1 MNTSAQQLEPTGS
14 FINVLIS
21 EAAKLRRSL
30 VVLLSVAVPGFVIAV
45 SIVVTSRNGADL
57 NSLGT
62 ATAGFWSFAML
73 PLGIT
78 ALSVLLAQ
86 IEHGSRGWDHMLA
99 LPGVA
104 ERIFIAKGLIM
115 WLVSGLWGVCLF
127 IGLLFQIELT
137 QFIAPDLFTGVADY
151 SLLAVLLL
159 KMWLASFLLCMILL
173 FVALWFR
180 SFVVPLALGIGGTFA
195 AIATAGSFE
204 GMYFPWLMPLSMLR
218 TDPAEAQVS
227 LGFGLIGGIVLL
239 IIMQLVM
246 QRKRW

>member
-1 MNTSAQQLEPTGS
+1 MNTSAQPHNRKVS
-14 FINVLIS
+14 FGAVLVAEI
-21 EAAKLRRSL
+21 AKLHRSL
-30 VVLLSVAVPGFVIAV
+30 VVLLSAAVPGFVLAV
-45 SIVVTSRNGADL
+45 SLVVTAKQGADL
-57 NSLGT
+57 ATLGSS
-62 ATAGFWSFAML
+62 TAGFWAFAMM

-115 WLVSGLWGVCLF
+115 WLVSGVWAATLLIGMF
-127 IGLLFQIELT
+127 IQINLTELVN
-137 QFIAPDLFTGVADY
+137 PDLFTGVADY
-151 SLLAVLLL
+151 SLLSGLLF
-159 KMWLASFLLCMILL
+159 KMWLASFLLGIIQL

-195 AIATAGSFE
+195 AIATAGSYE

-218 TDPAEAQVS
+218 SDSAEAEFS
-227 LGFGLIGGIVLL
+227 LWIGVIGGIALL
-239 IIMQLVM
+239 LLMQAVM